1 MYYLADLSATL
12 PDDLDPDHHRIICKH
27 FLGIDPQELRDARN
41 LIALIDDALQALTV
55 KTESE
60 HA

>member
-1 MYYLADLSATL
+1 MPIYQ
-12 PDDLDPDHHRIICKH
+12 H
-27 FLGIDPQELRDARN
+27 FFGIDPEELRDARN
-41 LIALIDDALQALTV
+41 LIALIDDALRSLTV